1 MEKAGCRSRS
11 QRFFYLGWFGHHSYR
26 RIVGDCGSPNFAG
39 SGQLRGG
46 DPRAARVR
54 AVLAGHRGD
63 ESEARSL
70 LGDVDVGTRRAA
82 LGALDRIGS
91 LTTSDLQSALKDTS
105 GSVRRRA
112 LEIAAKRSDVEIGEC
127 LYDSDPAVAETAAFA
142 IGERTETT
150 AVPSLIAMA
159 NDHEDALCRES
170 AVAALSALATVG
182 EVDRAAILTCL
193 LGVMNDRPQIRRR
206 AVLGLFQFDEAE
218 AEEAVQGALADK
230 DRQVRAIAGDLLGVV
245 TD

>member
-1 MEKAGCRSRS
+1 MTQS
-11 QRFFYLGWFGHHSYR
+11 
-26 RIVGDCGSPNFAG
+26 
-39 SGQLRGG
+39 

-63 ESEARSL
+63 EAEARSL
-70 LGDVDVGTRRAA
+70 LTDVDVGTRCAA

-91 LTTSDLQSALKDTS
+91 LTTSDLQSALEDMD

-112 LEIAAKRSDVEIGEC
+112 LEIAAKRSDVEIAAC
-127 LYDSDPAVAETAAFA
+127 LDDSVPAVAETAAFA

-150 AVPSLIAMA
+150 AVSSLIAMA

-170 AVAALSALATVG
+170 AVAALGALATAD
-182 EVDRAAILTCL
+182 EVDRAEILTCL
-193 LGVMNDRPQIRRR
+193 LGVMSDRPQIRRR
-206 AVLGLFQFDEAE
+206 AVLGLFQFDELE
-218 AEEAVQGALADK
+218 AEEALQGALADK
-230 DRQVRAIAGDLLGVV
+230 DRQVRAIAGDLLGVM